1 MYPDGADADTAFI
14 DCAAALISALCEEYR
29 GLSQKHYLS
38 GYRSR
43 LCMLGKQ
50 ITVCENGIE
59 QPATA
64 LAVDDDLRLLVRY
77 PDGAEQWRTTG
88 EIRIRI

>member
-1 MYPDGADADTAFI
+1 
-14 DCAAALISALCEEYR
+14 
-29 GLSQKHYLS
+29 
-38 GYRSR
+38 
-43 LCMLGKQ
+43 MLGKQ